1 MKSSCEKL
9 IEVGESKME
18 SDYNECTVTVSN
30 FNCSYS
36 NEWKFLK
43 EKH

>member
-1 MKSSCEKL
+1 M
-9 IEVGESKME
+9 
-18 SDYNECTVTVSN
+18 SN

-43 EKH
+43 EKHLTNITLMEEEMKAKESAIETIKE